1 MLQRSRQKP
10 NVRKPIPSPSS
21 DMERSSRRGAAIEK
35 LREAEE
41 EQAHSSSDAGSSSSR
56 LRRRREMRSNVESN
70 SDGADTDAS
79 SVAALDKKPKQA
91 EGAPQLRQNRRSSA
105 RKAAEENRK
114 AREQEGGGGGDGE
127 DEEQSGGDEEEGDKH
142 HHPHHGNRERS
153 LSNVSNTSS
162 TSASSLASEHLTEE
176 QRQARLDQQLAELEQ
191 KKRMVEDGTLAE
203 YCRRVTAFKEERN
216 RLLQTAELHKNLQLK
231 NGQDLY
237 GFEVQRAHH
246 LWQHGKDVLKAEL
259 LGKMDAVMASLQAEL
274 HALSKHGAKAP
285 EEATTAKQDEEK
297 TAPST
302 VVVVVRGPNDPEAEE
317 EGEVAELPAMESTS
331 PEPKRRKTD
340 PELPGLFPEQVV
352 RLPLDAITADLAA
365 IVGERKQTAQ
375 TTVTH
380 LPNAGNGKTHALL
393 LPLFAVLMANESRLT
408 ACCAASFKLERR
420 RLFCGKHVFEDGDE
434 VAIASPLVHED
445 YTGTISSITDDAV
458 YVKLASGQKVSIFL
472 PHLERRR
479 CELKPLLRGTTA
491 SGSLQSMGWAECEP
505 F

>member
-1 MLQRSRQKP
+1 
-10 NVRKPIPSPSS
+10 
-21 DMERSSRRGAAIEK
+21 MERSSRRGAAIDK

-41 EQAHSSSDAGSSSSR
+41 DQAHSSSDAGSSSSR

-79 SVAALDKKPKQA
+79 SVAALDKKPKQV

-114 AREQEGGGGGDGE
+114 AHEQGGDGE
-127 DEEQSGGDEEEGDKH
+127 GDDGDEEQSGDDEEEGDKH
-142 HHPHHGNRERS
+142 PHHGSRERS

-162 TSASSLASEHLTEE
+162 TSASSLASEHLSEE

-259 LGKMDAVMASLQAEL
+259 LGKMDAVMTSLQAEL
-274 HALSKHGAKAP
+274 HALSEHGAKVS
-285 EEATTAKQDEEK
+285 EEATTAKQDDEK
-297 TAPST
+297 TTPST

-317 EGEVAELPAMESTS
+317 EGEVAELPAMENTS

-340 PELPGLFPEQVV
+340 PELPELFSEHVV
-352 RLPLDAITADLAA
+352 RLPLDDITADLAA

-375 TTVTH
+375 TTVTR
-380 LPNAGNGKTHALL
+380 LPNAGN
-393 LPLFAVLMANESRLT
+393 
-408 ACCAASFKLERR
+408 ASFKLERR
-420 RLFCGKHVFEDGDE
+420 RLFCGKYVFEDGDE

-458 YVKLASGQKVSIFL
+458 YVKLASGQKVCIFL

-491 SGSLQSMGWAECEP
+491 TGSLQSMGWAECEP